1 MNKQELKMRNIL
13 YEMDENNKKCADCG
27 NNDVSFGSINNGII
41 ICNIC
46 ANEHKK
52 VGNSLSYLRSFNQKW
67 DDYLLS
73 YIKTGGNSRFI
84 QFVKEYKIDSME
96 IEKKYKTKACE
107 YYREILRSEVMG
119 YDPPDNINPNSANEI
134 LNDIENNYPEFD
146 NYTFV
151 KHVDLDTLEKKFGKK
166 KEEEYSFYDSFTG
179 FFGNMKEKLN
189 EVTGNIANK
198 FTELNVKD
206 TIYANSSKAYN
217 SIKNAAGNTSE
228 KLKDFIGNLV
238 GQSNQNNNDYYP
250 DIETKEENVLGND
263 DNDKKSDNI

>member
-52 VGNSLSYLRSFNQKW
+52 LGNSLSYLRSFNQKW

-151 KHVDLDTLEKKFGKK
+151 KHVDLDTLEKKYRKK
-166 KEEEYSFYDSFTG
+166 KKKNILFIILLMD
-179 FFGNMKEKLN
+179 FFE
-189 EVTGNIANK
+189 I
-198 FTELNVKD
+198 
-206 TIYANSSKAYN
+206 
-217 SIKNAAGNTSE
+217 
-228 KLKDFIGNLV
+228 
-238 GQSNQNNNDYYP
+238 
-250 DIETKEENVLGND
+250 
-263 DNDKKSDNI
+263 